1 MGTLVARLGVCR
13 FRSLLEC
20 IQDGKPKFLLI
31 KVTVS
36 LRFESEKISVERTKL
51 CWGMLLLRVQVQS
64 LNHTHSNCPT
74 KDPVSF
80 DFPTPSSPIYTHLKR
95 YFQDN
100 DWVLDIS
107 RTIMFSVS
115 WFARNTAIVIY
126 NNYFND
132 NGSNKN
138 EDT

>member
-1 MGTLVARLGVCR
+1 MLGYA
-13 FRSLLEC
+13 
-20 IQDGKPKFLLI
+20 G
-31 KVTVS
+31 
-36 LRFESEKISVERTKL
+36 
-51 CWGMLLLRVQVQS
+51 VQVQS

-74 KDPVSF
+74 KYPVSF

-100 DWVLDIS
+100 GWVLDIS

>member
-1 MGTLVARLGVCR
+1 MLGYAPPQG
-13 FRSLLEC
+13 SSS
-20 IQDGKPKFLLI
+20 KPQSHPF
-31 KVTVS
+31 
-36 LRFESEKISVERTKL
+36 KL
-51 CWGMLLLRVQVQS
+51 SDEG
-64 LNHTHSNCPT
+64 
-74 KDPVSF
+74 PVSF

-100 DWVLDIS
+100 GWVLDIS

-126 NNYFND
+126 NNYFKSFND